1 LHHELQEKSIRS
13 QTAALAISALYV
25 LLGVLYIVFSDA
37 AVSAV
42 SPNEALA
49 AQLQS
54 FKGIAF
60 IGCTGFGLYCIL
72 SFYFAR
78 TNRSMKEKLRASGAL
93 LSVLKKYPGPSAI
106 VDEDRN
112 ILQLN
117 ASLLELTNIPAEAT
131 IGKNIGE
138 LLPAEDGT
146 TFLSL
151 LDEVFSNGQPK
162 DGEVTLNLGF
172 EFRYYAV
179 TVIPLTG
186 ATGAVERALV
196 LSHDV
201 TDRRSSALQ
210 HEKQQRELRKIID
223 LIPDFIFARDTNGRY
238 ILANDAFSR
247 FHGMT
252 TEQILGKTAEQVL
265 PDASVADDM
274 RREDREVLKKGETI
288 FNPHQEMVDNEGV
301 HHIYQVTKIPFRT
314 ATNNSTAVLGLAVDI
329 TQRLESERAINKSEE
344 RFRALVNHSLDALFV
359 YNDAGTLTLVNE
371 RACTLL
377 GKSREE
383 LIGQKFI
390 DILSAMPA
398 SDNSVPSIFQPDSA
412 FQIQIRGNQGQE
424 IPVEVRI
431 GILPDNGT
439 ISYLAEARD
448 ISERLQIERERMGLS
463 RLGIGLSASQTP
475 SEVAHTVFDAI
486 RNYLKL
492 DAFFFAIRISG
503 KSRFR
508 QILLTDTISGE
519 MKYFPG
525 YDYTT
530 RSDSPVKD
538 VYDGKNVLLL
548 RPGNDQ
554 RFQPFGDKSR
564 QSQSIIYCPVVAGDK
579 VVALVSVQ
587 SYERNFYTQ
596 ENVDLVQRIADM
608 AGPALE
614 SARASRRGSI
624 FAELGRQ
631 LGAARTAEDVTEV
644 IGNMADELVGWEA
657 CAIALYS
664 PADDN
669 ITYIYLADEE
679 NGERRRFSD
688 PGAFTRPR
696 YHTERVLKEGAFL
709 VLRDKDATGEMR
721 TLPNQGVRSPLSM
734 IWVPIPGENGPTG
747 FITLHRYNAN
757 AYDDDDLESVRA
769 LADHCGAALNR
780 TASQEL
786 LRYTEERYR
795 LAIESTGAVAYQL
808 DYLTMEYVFM
818 GREIEAIT
826 GYPPESFSGGLWKK
840 ITLESQMAP
849 NCQVTYDDDGRKHFK
864 HWRTEFRIRRLDG
877 EERWLSDQAVQL
889 HNAAGTPTGTLGII
903 RDITEQKRVEL
914 ALRASEERYALSARG
929 ANDGLWDWDLISDNI
944 HFSDRYAQ
952 MLGYEPDSMFN
963 KPEEWFAHIHPG
975 DVESMKTLLQEHLL
989 GTSKHFECEVRTR
1002 HKNNIY
1008 LWMLIRGIA
1017 VRNAEGV
1024 PTRIA
1029 GSQTDITDRVLT
1041 QERLLHDALHDP
1053 LTGLPNRSLLME
1065 QLDRCLEHMR
1075 RRTDYHFAVIFM
1087 DLDRFKTIND
1097 SLGHLVGDHVLV
1109 TVSQRLKSCV
1119 RPMDTVTRFAG
1130 DEFAVV
1136 LDQIKDETEII
1147 DIMARIQ
1154 SVISEPIVVD
1164 SHEISTSASAGVA
1177 IGSSHYDSPSEILRD
1192 ADNALY
1198 KSKADGAGRFR
1209 IFDSS
1214 MHEHAV
1220 RALRLEADLR
1230 RAIERD
1236 QLHLAFQPII
1246 SLATGRIERFE
1257 TLVRWNHPEFG
1268 LLTPDHFLPTA
1279 EETGLVFSVD
1289 EWVIRE
1295 SCRAWKQWRD
1305 AIGPSNPEI
1314 VDKVRL
1320 NVNLSPRHF
1329 LRHVNLTERLT
1340 DIVTAEDLNPSLLGL
1355 ELTENALLSFHD
1367 ETTTALHNL
1376 KEAGFTLYLD
1386 DFGKGYSSLSYL
1398 HNFPFDFV
1406 KIDRLFIMRMQENGP
1421 EREVVQAI
1429 VSLAERL
1436 RLGVVAEGVETSG
1449 QIDLVRQMGCDQ
1461 AQGFYISR
1469 PVDASAALEM
1479 IQQVKT
1485 W

>member
-1 LHHELQEKSIRS
+1 LHHELQEKTIRS
-13 QTAALAISALYV
+13 QTAAFTISALYV
-25 LLGVLYIVFSDA
+25 LVGIFYILFSDA
-37 AVSAV
+37 LVTTL
-42 SPNEALA
+42 SPSQEFA
-49 AQLQS
+49 ARLQS
-54 FKGIAF
+54 FKGVAF
-60 IGCTGFGLYCIL
+60 VGITGIGLYCIL
-72 SFYFAR
+72 SIYFAK
-78 TNRSMKEKLRASGAL
+78 TNRSMEDRLRASSAL
-93 LSVLKKYPGPSAI
+93 QTILEKYPGPSAI
-106 VDEDRN
+106 VDADKN

-117 ASLLELTNIPAEAT
+117 GSLLNLANVPLEET
-131 IGKNIGE
+131 IGKNIGN
-138 LLPAEDGT
+138 LLPDQDGT
-146 TFLSL
+146 TFSSL
-151 LDEVFSNGQPK
+151 LEEVFRSNGPV
-162 DGEVTLNLGF
+162 DGEVAIELGRT
-172 EFRYYAV
+172 FRYYAV
-179 TVIPLTG
+179 TIIPLADTAG
-186 ATGAVERALV
+186 AIERAFV

-210 HEKQQRELRKIID
+210 HEQQQRELRKIID
-223 LIPDFIFARDTNGRY
+223 LIPDMIFAKDINGRY

-265 PDASVADDM
+265 PDPSAAEDM
-274 RREDREVLKKGETI
+274 KREDREVLKKGENV
-288 FNPHQEMVDNEGV
+288 FNPHQAMVDYEGMHRV
-301 HHIYQVTKIPFRT
+301 YQVTKIPFQT

-329 TQRLESERAINKSEE
+329 TQRLETERAINKSEE

-359 YNDAGTLTLVNE
+359 YNEAGTLTLVND
-371 RACTLL
+371 RACYLL
-377 GKSREE
+377 GKSRND
-383 LIGQKFI
+383 LIGQDFI
-390 DILSAMPA
+390 QVL
-398 SDNSVPSIFQPDSA
+398 SDNPEPNNHMPPIFQPDTA
-412 FQIQIRGNQGQE
+412 FQIQISGNQGLQ

-431 GILPDNGT
+431 GVLPDDGT

-508 QILLTDTISGE
+508 QILLTDTMGGE

-525 YDYTT
+525 FDYTT
-530 RSDSPVKD
+530 RSDSPVRD
-538 VYDGKNVLLL
+538 VYEGKNILLL
-548 RPGNDQ
+548 RPGNEQ
-554 RFQPFGDKSR
+554 RFQSFGDKNR
-564 QSQSIIYCPVVAGDK
+564 QSQSIIYCPVVVGDK

-587 SYERNFYTQ
+587 SYERNFYTR
-596 ENVDLVQRIADM
+596 ENLDLVQRIADM

-721 TLPNQGVRSPLSM
+721 TLPNHNARAPLSM
-734 IWVPIPGENGPTG
+734 IWVPIPGENGTIG

-757 AYDDDDLESVRA
+757 AYDDDDLESIRA

-795 LAIESTGAVAYQL
+795 RAIESTGAVAYQL

-840 ITLESQMAP
+840 ITLESQLAP
-849 NCQVTYDDDGRKHFK
+849 NCQVTYDEEGRKHFK
-864 HWRTEFRIRRLDG
+864 HWRTEFRIRRIDG

-929 ANDGLWDWDLISDNI
+929 ANDGLWDWDLITDNI

-952 MLGYEPDSMFN
+952 MLGYDPDSMFN
-963 KPEEWFAHIHPG
+963 TPEEWFVHIHPG

-1002 HKNNIY
+1002 HKNNKY

-1017 VRNAEGV
+1017 VRNAEGT

-1109 TVSQRLKSCV
+1109 TVSQRLKNCV

-1130 DEFAVV
+1130 DEFAIV
-1136 LDQIKDETEII
+1136 LEQISDETEII

-1154 SVISEPIVVD
+1154 LVIAEPIVLD

-1177 IGSSHYDSPSEILRD
+1177 LGSSHYHSPSEILRD

-1236 QLHLAFQPII
+1236 QLHVVFQPII
-1246 SLATGRIERFE
+1246 SLATGQIERFE
-1257 TLVRWNHPEFG
+1257 ALVRWDHPEFG
-1268 LLTPDHFLPTA
+1268 LLTPDQFLPIA
-1279 EETGLVFSVD
+1279 EEAGLIFSID

-1295 SCRAWKQWRD
+1295 SCRVWKQWRD
-1305 AIGPSNPEI
+1305 AVSPEETAI
-1314 VDKVRL
+1314 VDKLRL

-1329 LRHVNLTERLT
+1329 LRHVNLTERLIN
-1340 DIVTAEDLNPSLLGL
+1340 IVAAEDLHPSLLGL
-1355 ELTENALLSFHD
+1355 ELTENALLSFRD
-1367 ETTTALHNL
+1367 ETTMALHKL

-1421 EREVVQAI
+1421 EREIVQAI
-1429 VSLAERL
+1429 LSLADRL
-1436 RLGVVAEGVETSG
+1436 RLGVVAEGVETAG
-1449 QIDLVRQMGCDQ
+1449 QIDMVRQMGCDH

-1469 PVDASAALEM
+1469 PVGKTAALEM
-1479 IQQVKT
+1479 LQQVKT